1 MQVFGKARRAAAAS
15 AWDPQ
20 IEKAL
25 ALVPRAEMLIQDP
38 KTYVA
43 ERERDRRLADAAA
56 GLRPAWPA
64 RP

>member
-1 MQVFGKARRAAAAS
+1 V

-20 IEKAL
+20 IGKAL
-25 ALVPRAEMLIQDP
+25 ALIPRAEMLIQDP

-43 ERERDRRLADAAA
+43 ERERDRRLVDAAA
-56 GLRPAWPA
+56 GAPAPA

>member
-1 MQVFGKARRAAAAS
+1 MQVFGEGEARRRSA

-20 IEKAL
+20 IAKAL

-56 GLRPAWPA
+56 CSPAPA

>member
-1 MQVFGKARRAAAAS
+1 MQVFGEGEARRRSA

-20 IEKAL
+20 IGKAL

-56 GLRPAWPA
+56 GSPAPA